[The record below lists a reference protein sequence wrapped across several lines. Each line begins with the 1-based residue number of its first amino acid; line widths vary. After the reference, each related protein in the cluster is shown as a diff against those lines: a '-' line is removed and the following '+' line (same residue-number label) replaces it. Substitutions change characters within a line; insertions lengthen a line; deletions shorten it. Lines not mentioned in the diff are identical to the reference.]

1 MIVRLISSIVALVI
15 IAFFAGFN
23 LENKCDVN
31 LLFYTFKDAPVFF
44 TVVFS
49 FVAGVIFTIP
59 FAFFFRTKKKGNGK
73 AEKNPSGNA
82 KGGSGTGKE
91 SGKGLFSRFNGKK
104 SEKKS
109 ATNDDV
115 KTDNAPEEK
124 SSFESVQP
132 APENS
137 APETQY

>member
-59 FAFFFRTKKKGNGK
+59 FAFFFRTKKKGT
-73 AEKNPSGNA
+73 ER
-82 KGGSGTGKE
+82 
-91 SGKGLFSRFNGKK
+91 LKK
-104 SEKKS
+104 ILPGMQRVG
-109 ATNDDV
+109 A
-115 KTDNAPEEK
+115 ALEK
-124 SSFESVQP
+124 SLEKVFFHALTVRKAKKNLP
-132 APENS
+132 RMM
-137 APETQY
+137 T

>member
-49 FVAGVIFTIP
+49 FVAGVIFP
-59 FAFFFRTKKKGNGK
+59 HKKERKRK
-73 AEKNPSGNA
+73 
-82 KGGSGTGKE
+82 
-91 SGKGLFSRFNGKK
+91 
-104 SEKKS
+104 
-109 ATNDDV
+109 D
-115 KTDNAPEEK
+115 
-124 SSFESVQP
+124 
-132 APENS
+132 
-137 APETQY
+137 

>member
-49 FVAGVIFTIP
+49 FLYSPTLLNTVL
-59 FAFFFRTKKKGNGK
+59 R
-73 AEKNPSGNA
+73 
-82 KGGSGTGKE
+82 
-91 SGKGLFSRFNGKK
+91 FS
-104 SEKKS
+104 
-109 ATNDDV
+109 
-115 KTDNAPEEK
+115 
-124 SSFESVQP
+124 
-132 APENS
+132 
-137 APETQY
+137 

>member
-44 TVVFS
+44 TVV
-49 FVAGVIFTIP
+49 
-59 FAFFFRTKKKGNGK
+59 FRTKKKGNGK

-124 SSFESVQP
+124 TSFESVQP

>member
-59 FAFFFRTKKKGNGK
+59 FAFFSRTKKKGNGK

-124 SSFESVQP
+124 TSFESVQP